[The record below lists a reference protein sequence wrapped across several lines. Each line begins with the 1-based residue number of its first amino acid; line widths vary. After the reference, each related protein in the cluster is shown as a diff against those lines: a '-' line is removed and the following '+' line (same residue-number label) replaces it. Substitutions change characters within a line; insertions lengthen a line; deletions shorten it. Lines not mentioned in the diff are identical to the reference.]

1 MKTIPG
7 GVTACLL
14 LLAAAAAPAPAA
26 EAALPARSARAAA
39 AEIDALLEAHW
50 KANGVARN
58 EPISDEV
65 FVRRVYLDL
74 AGRVPTGDEATAFLR
89 AAPPDKRA
97 ALIDD
102 LLARESYAARFFH
115 LWADVLRYKSRS
127 VNQANVIEAVYGT
140 YIRES
145 LRANKPY
152 DRFVRDMLGAKGYA
166 WDNAAVGYYHRDPDM
181 PLDNMAITSRIFLG
195 TRIECA
201 QCHDHPFDKW
211 KQTEFYHLAAYT
223 YGTRSVNEP
232 FAVAR
237 AAIRAR
243 EQAIQADFLKEK
255 AGAADGGAAAAEKKR
270 TRLDAIE
277 TRGIA
282 GVIKGCV
289 GQLFSPVGL
298 DRDAG
303 RVLKLPHDF
312 KEKDGKPFE
321 AMKPATPMGA
331 AAEVAPGQDPA
342 AAFADWVASPKNPRF
357 TRVVVNRLWRELFG
371 VPLTEAFDD
380 LRDDTK
386 AMVPEVEARLER
398 LMVASGYDMKFF
410 LAAVA
415 NTRAYQSAAGRDEF
429 ARGGVYHFTGPV
441 LRRMS
446 AEQVWDSVVALASHD
461 PDARDRD
468 REARDERRVNVSKM
482 AFEAYLEFDG
492 EKLLEMAA
500 ARLVRERELA
510 KRELAIREAMVVA
523 KRNGETEKFRDL
535 AHQEGD
541 ISRQRGEA
549 LARGFIMPLLDN
561 LAKKKGGPDAAPVPD
576 PTYQVHPNARVLT
589 SETWRRMHVPGY
601 GPAPKTQAEKDAEAK
616 AERDRLGSLA
626 AKLGFT
632 GADRVG
638 FVAYCERG
646 RGEWVRASELE
657 SPAPRGHFLRTMGQS
672 DRDFVENSNR
682 TATIPQALLL
692 LNSDLM
698 TDRGVLS
705 RYSPL
710 MAFVNRAGTPEA
722 RGDAVF
728 LAVLSRRPTAGER
741 AAWGAAAARG
751 LTVADLAHALLNTKQ
766 FVFVQ

>member
-14 LLAAAAAPAPAA
+14 LLAAAAPAPAA
-26 EAALPARSARAAA
+26 EPAPPAKTARAAA
-39 AEIDALLEAHW
+39 AEIDALLAAHW

-58 EPISDEV
+58 EPLSDEG
-65 FVRRVYLDL
+65 FVRRIYLDL
-74 AGRVPTGDEATAFLR
+74 AGRIPTGDEAAAFLR
-89 AAPPDKRA
+89 STAPDKRA

-102 LLARESYAARFFH
+102 LLARDSYAARFFH
-115 LWADVLRYKSRS
+115 LWADALRYKSRA
-127 VNQANVIEAVYGT
+127 VNRANVVEAAYGK
-140 YIRES
+140 YIRDS

-152 DRFVRDMLGAKGYA
+152 DRFVRDLLAAKGHA
-166 WDNAAVGYYHRDPDM
+166 WDNGAVGYYHRDPDM

-223 YGTRSVNEP
+223 YGVRSVFEP
-232 FAVAR
+232 YAAVR
-237 AAIRAR
+237 AAVRSR

-255 AGAADGGAAAAEKKR
+255 AAAADGGRAAAEKKKA
-270 TRLDAIE
+270 RLDAIE

-298 DRDAG
+298 DRDLN

-321 AMKPATPMGA
+321 AMAPATPMGPA
-331 AAEVAPGQDPA
+331 APVAPGRDPA
-342 AAFADWVASPKNPRF
+342 EAFADWVASPKNPRF

-380 LRDDTK
+380 LRDDTV
-386 AMVPEVEARLER
+386 AMVPEVEAYLER

-415 NTRAYQSAAGRDEF
+415 NTQAYQSAAGRDEF
-429 ARGGVYHFTGPV
+429 ARGGTYHFTGPV

-446 AEQVWDSVVALASHD
+446 AEQVWDSAVALASHE

-468 REARDERRVNVSKM
+468 REAREERRVNVSKM

-492 EKLLEMAA
+492 EKLLDMAA
-500 ARLVRERELA
+500 ARLVGERELA
-510 KRELAIREAMVVA
+510 KRELAIREEMVVA
-523 KRNGETEKFRDL
+523 KRNGETGRLRDL
-535 AHQEGD
+535 AHKEGD
-541 ISRQRGEA
+541 IARERGEA
-549 LARGFIMPLLDN
+549 LAREFILPLLDN
-561 LAKKKGGPDAAPVPD
+561 LARKKVGPNAAAVPD
-576 PTYQVHPNARVLT
+576 PTYQVHPNARIFA
-589 SETWRRMHVPGY
+589 SETWRRMYVPGY
-601 GPAPKTQAEKDAEAK
+601 GPAPKTQAEKDADAR
-616 AERDRLGSLA
+616 AERQRLIDLA

-632 GADRVG
+632 GADRDG

-672 DRDFVENSNR
+672 DRDFVDNADR
-682 TATIPQALLL
+682 TPTIPQALLL
-692 LNSDLM
+692 LNGELV
-698 TDRGVLS
+698 TERGVLS
-705 RYSPL
+705 PYSPL
-710 MAFVNRAGTPEA
+710 MAYVSRGATADA
-722 RGDAVF
+722 RVENLF
-728 LAVLSRRPTAGER
+728 LAVLSRTPTPSEQEAVR
-741 AAWGAAAARG
+741 AETAHG
-751 LTVADLAHALLNTKQ
+751 LTLADVAHALLNTKQ
-766 FVFVQ
+766 FVFVR